1 MAKKGGIFRYAD
13 GVDKLLLVLGT
24 LGSIGDGLMTP
35 LMMLV
40 LSRVINEYGG
50 GTFSNDIVDKY
61 SIWLLFVAIGVGI
74 SAFIGFAEGICWTG
88 TAERQAS
95 RMRMEYFKS
104 VPRQE
109 VAFFDKQANSSMI
122 FKVISTISSD
132 AHLIHDTIT
141 EKIPNCLAH
150 LSSFIICFSFG
161 FVLSW
166 RLAVVSLPFSLM
178 FIVPGFVFRKVLKD
192 LGAKINGAYGVV
204 VGSMGMIYAA
214 WAFQASV
221 GCKLVTGEGEKGGHV
236 FISGICVIMGALS
249 IMNGEVLPYVKGD
262 IEFRDVDFCYPSRSD
277 SPVLQGLNLKVQA
290 GKMVGLVG
298 GSGSGKST
306 IISLLERSYDPV
318 NGDIPLDGHK
328 LKNFQLQWLRSQTDW
343 SIKSQFSLQHP

>member
-50 GTFSNDIVDKY
+50 G
-61 SIWLLFVAIGVGI
+61 
-74 SAFIGFAEGICWTG
+74 FAEGICWTR

-104 VPRQE
+104 VLRQE
-109 VAFFDKQANSSMI
+109 VAFFDKQANSSTI

-141 EKIPNCLAH
+141 EKQG
-150 LSSFIICFSFG
+150 FSKG
-161 FVLSW
+161 LLI
-166 RLAVVSLPFSLM
+166 R
-178 FIVPGFVFRKVLKD
+178 
-192 LGAKINGAYGVV
+192 
-204 VGSMGMIYAA
+204 SMGMIYAA
-214 WAFQASV
+214 WAFQAWV
-221 GCKLVTGEGEKGGHV
+221 GCKLVTGEGEK
-236 FISGICVIMGALS
+236 
-249 IMNGEVLPYVKGD
+249 VLPYVKGD

-290 GKMVGLVG
+290 ELSTAMVEIPEGLINQEPILFATSIKENILFGKEGAPMEHLISASKAAKAHDLIVGQFGVQLSEGQKQRISIARAIIRDPEILLLDEATSALDAQSEKMVQEALNQASQGRTTIVIAHRLTTICEADLIVVLQSGRVTEIRSHNELV
-298 GSGSGKST
+298 
-306 IISLLERSYDPV
+306 
-318 NGDIPLDGHK
+318 
-328 LKNFQLQWLRSQTDW
+328 
-343 SIKSQFSLQHP
+343 

>member
-1 MAKKGGIFRYAD
+1 MAKKGRIFRYAD

-24 LGSIGDGLMTP
+24 LGSIGYGLMTP

-50 GTFSNDIVDKY
+50 GTFFNDVVDKY
-61 SIWLLFVAIGVGI
+61 SLRLLFVAIGVGI

-104 VPRQE
+104 VLRQE

-178 FIVPGFVFRKVLKD
+178 FIIPGFVFRKVLKD

-204 VGSMGMIYAA
+204 GGIAEQALFNIALEKSTQLGIKQGFSKGLLIGSMGMIYAA
-214 WAFQASV
+214 WAFQAWV

-236 FISGICVIMGALS
+236 FISGICVIMG
-249 IMNGEVLPYVKGD
+249 
-262 IEFRDVDFCYPSRSD
+262 
-277 SPVLQGLNLKVQA
+277 GL
-290 GKMVGLVG
+290 
-298 GSGSGKST
+298 
-306 IISLLERSYDPV
+306 
-318 NGDIPLDGHK
+318 
-328 LKNFQLQWLRSQTDW
+328 
-343 SIKSQFSLQHP
+343 

>member
-40 LSRVINEYGG
+40 LSPVINEYGG

-204 VGSMGMIYAA
+204 VG
-214 WAFQASV
+214 
-221 GCKLVTGEGEKGGHV
+221 
-236 FISGICVIMGALS
+236 
-249 IMNGEVLPYVKGD
+249 D

>member
-1 MAKKGGIFRYAD
+1 MAKKGRIFRYAD

-50 GTFSNDIVDKY
+50 GTFFNDVVDKY
-61 SIWLLFVAIGVGI
+61 SLRLLFVAIGVGI

-104 VPRQE
+104 VLRQE

-141 EKIPNCLAH
+141 EKQG
-150 LSSFIICFSFG
+150 FSKG
-161 FVLSW
+161 L
-166 RLAVVSLPFSLM
+166 L
-178 FIVPGFVFRKVLKD
+178 I
-192 LGAKINGAYGVV
+192 
-204 VGSMGMIYAA
+204 GSMGMIHAA
-214 WAFQASV
+214 WAFQAWV
-221 GCKLVTGEGEKGGHV
+221 GCKLVTGEGEKGAATWI
-236 FISGICVIMGALS
+236 FEMIDRIPVIDSKDEKGK
-249 IMNGEVLPYVKGD
+249 VLPYVKGD

-306 IISLLERSYDPV
+306 IISLLERFYDPV
-318 NGDIPLDGHK
+318 NGDIPFDGHK
-328 LKNFQLQWLRSQTDW
+328 LKNFQLQWLRSQRDW